1 MIFPIRRTFRA
12 EDHHPLISGMSSDTP
27 SKRIFNNDDVH
38 VYADLIDLLKD
49 YNKIVEQT
57 ILLEDKLK
65 LYGDDM
71 ASYDVHINEFWIL

>member
-1 MIFPIRRTFRA
+1 MVKKPVKTNILLNEGNHF
-12 EDHHPLISGMSSDTP
+12 
-27 SKRIFNNDDVH
+27 
-38 VYADLIDLLKD
+38 LIDLLKD

>member
-1 MIFPIRRTFRA
+1 MNRLVLDF
-12 EDHHPLISGMSSDTP
+12 HSDLKDAT
-27 SKRIFNNDDVH
+27 KRIFNNDDVH